1 MIDVLIVGAG
11 PGGMTAAIY
20 AVRANLR
27 TVMVEKGAPGGK
39 MTTTYEVENWPGT
52 GIISGADLSLQM
64 FNHTQE
70 FGVEYEYGNVVRIE
84 SKGSYQEAF
93 LEDGS
98 SLVAKVIIIAS
109 GMEPRVLGATHE
121 ERFMVR
127 GISFCA
133 VCDGAFYKN
142 REVVVLGGGNS
153 AMEEAIFLTTL
164 NARVTLVHHSH
175 KLRADKV
182 AVDSAMKNPLIT
194 FKLGYKL
201 IEYLGQDKMEA
212 VRLRH
217 VETGAEEVIPTDGV
231 FMFIGHIP
239 KTEFVKHLNITDDTG
254 FIKVNSRMETGI
266 DGLYAIGDVTQKEL
280 RQIVTATAD
289 GAIAAQNAVKYIE
302 ALNRRLEEDDTIHD
316 EANA

>member
-1 MIDVLIVGAG
+1 
-11 PGGMTAAIY
+11 
-20 AVRANLR
+20 
-27 TVMVEKGAPGGK
+27 

-70 FGVEYEYGNVVRIE
+70 FGVEYQYGNVVKIE
-84 SKGSYQEAF
+84 QKGLFQEAF
-93 LEDGS
+93 MEDGS
-98 SLVAKVIIIAS
+98 SLIAKVIIIGT

-121 ERFMVR
+121 ERFMIR

-133 VCDGAFYKN
+133 VCDGAFYKD
-142 REVVVLGGGNS
+142 RDVVVLGGGNS
-153 AMEEAIFLTTL
+153 AMEEAVFLTTL

-182 AVDSAMKNPLIT
+182 AVDSAMKNPMIT

-201 IEYLGQDKMEA
+201 IEYIGKEKLEA
-212 VRLRH
+212 IRVRH
-217 VETGAEEVIPTDGV
+217 VETGEEEVIKTDGV

-239 KTEFVKHLNITDDTG
+239 KTEFVKHLNITNEQG
-254 FIKVNSRMETGI
+254 FIKVNERMETGI
-266 DGLYAIGDVTQKEL
+266 DGLYAIGDVLEKEL

-302 ALNRRLEEDDTIHD
+302 ALNRRLDEEEHTHD